1 MNDKIIKLINACH
14 SDIDF
19 NIANNCYYITIN
31 DFIGFDEEWGEI
43 FRDYDNPEAINNLLD
58 WLKNF
63 CNFQV
68 ENFYTYYYFDTF
80 EVCLGY
86 TSYDI

>member
-1 MNDKIIKLINACH
+1 M
-14 SDIDF
+14 
-19 NIANNCYYITIN
+19 
-31 DFIGFDEEWGEI
+31 GEI

>member
-31 DFIGFDEEWGEI
+31 DFIGFDEEWVKFLEI
-43 FRDYDNPEAINNLLD
+43 MTTLRQLIIY
-58 WLKNF
+58 
-63 CNFQV
+63 
-68 ENFYTYYYFDTF
+68 
-80 EVCLGY
+80 
-86 TSYDI
+86 